1 MVACQEFVG
10 IFPLQVKQKRKL
22 YTFLGKIAH
31 KKFFCNL
38 LPYYYCTKQ
47 FGGASLYYPHGQ
59 ELAWSLQTMH
69 VQWYKTSSLAKKK
82 HYMT

>member
-31 KKFFCNL
+31 KKFFVICCPIITAQNNLVVLVYIIHMVRNWLGVYKPCTCNGIKH
-38 LPYYYCTKQ
+38 PVWQKN
-47 FGGASLYYPHGQ
+47 
-59 ELAWSLQTMH
+59 
-69 VQWYKTSSLAKKK
+69 